1 MIFLA
6 ISFICVG
13 SIITIV
19 LQFYLIY
26 KFFLR
31 LPICDSPSVPE
42 VVPCQLPEELLKYVE
57 GGDWKNKKESCLALN
72 LVFQFLFREWK
83 DTKVMRR
90 WFLKKISREFL
101 DLQRT
106 TTGKL
111 LERIAIRDLQLGNNL
126 PIIKSV
132 TINDIS
138 LHKERKTIEELD
150 MAVVI
155 EYDGGFQLSV
165 DADMVLGRTA
175 FLSVCITK
183 LKGKARLQLT
193 RYPFT
198 HWSISFYNEPYVD
211 FAVESQ
217 IQGRPLS
224 QITSLIT
231 TQIRRTLRKKHTL
244 PHYKMR
250 FRPFFPLPEPP
261 VYPVIQQTND
271 ELVNVGT
278 LEIGVIGC
286 TRLLKIDSS
295 CQVYCTLALDSSA
308 WVDLVQSQGKSW
320 ILLDVE
326 ICVRHNQQLGM
337 LFKQEFIVGKYDYC
351 IVVESVI
358 PNSPAAVAGIK
369 KNDIIISIGGTK
381 VCDVK
386 HATKIFKS
394 MGEKFLLSVERQST
408 LKVSRSQEALNRE
421 VLLEEDLL
429 REDDLEDVTLQT
441 SVVDDFVNITFK
453 DVGSQESPKRK
464 PSVTENTLTTN
475 ESPKRRVSVG
485 GIVQEFKSTE
495 RRSSGDEFENSDLKD
510 RFVKDTDVLDQLNSS
525 KENIVENIESQ
536 KAQNVDLKKTLLIKA
551 VQDPVWNEKFLFN
564 ITNHHHFLNLGV
576 WSRSPTAS
584 PFTKA
589 SSKGLKDNFLGH
601 ISVPLMPILEECST
615 TTQGYHIQTFRLQPP
630 DSQSG
635 HRQWKKWAVHSGFDY
650 RLCYGDITLTFLHKP
665 KKPVFESPK
674 LKKKSFVTLK
684 KTSELVKKSQDKNMT
699 KKSGNAETAKRLT
712 DITSTESAAESEDEF
727 VGIEGNIAKKSGA
740 HEFISTHFHSATVC
754 NFCSKKIWLKV
765 AFQCQSCAMICHKK
779 CISRCQNQT
788 SCPPERVKFYLEEI
802 QDGKC
807 TVGYSASEQAS
818 AKKEEKLDS
827 GNDSNTNS
835 PNRIQISVSDTP
847 PSSSPGLR
855 KKKLQGLIANLAN
868 AGRSK
873 NTMTRTGSAHNLIPP
888 NEHLCPSSKSLPPS
902 PQHSPAQSRKTT
914 SFPWWDPATLEEQ
927 DLNSIIE
934 QLLAMPHDE
943 VVLSAAKERGKELYS
958 TLLLEERKSKL
969 NMMIAK
975 LQEAINSEAENRTEL
990 ARDEH
995 DATDSSQKAKIAFL
1009 IAKSDE
1015 RTQALA
1021 VLMLHYLSGLQHCFD
1036 QEEAANLNVIKPEFE
1051 STNVN
1056 NSSDSCSTNLP
1067 FVNVCK
1073 IESEELSIDE
1083 TCFSIENDSSKE
1095 CKLLTANEVDKQD
1108 LDNKID
1114 AVQENGWNNEN
1125 MIQLKNF
1132 LLILQK
1138 LFANGDILIAYLKK
1152 LQFNFQ

>member
-13 SIITIV
+13 SIITIA

-31 LPICDSPSVPE
+31 LPICDSPSVPDII
-42 VVPCQLPEELLKYVE
+42 PCQLPEELLKYVE

-72 LVFQFLFREWK
+72 LLLQFLFREWK

-138 LHKERKTIEELD
+138 LHNEKKTIEELD
-150 MAVVI
+150 MAVI
-155 EYDGGFQLSV
+155 LEYDGGFQLSV

-217 IQGRPLS
+217 FQGRHLS

-261 VYPVIQQTND
+261 VYPVVLRTND
-271 ELVNVGT
+271 ADLMNEGT
-278 LEIGVIGC
+278 LEICVIGC
-286 TRLLKIDSS
+286 TRLYKIDSS

-326 ICVRHNQQLGM
+326 VCLKHNQQLGM

-351 IVVESVI
+351 IVVETIS

-381 VCDVK
+381 VYDIK
-386 HATKIFKS
+386 HAMKIFKNV
-394 MGEKFLLSVERQST
+394 GEKFIISVERQST

-429 REDDLEDVTLQT
+429 REDDIEDVTLQT

-453 DVGSQESPKRK
+453 NAGSSQESPKRK

-495 RRSSGDEFENSDLKD
+495 RNSGEEIENSESKD
-510 RFVKDTDVLDQLNSS
+510 NLVKDTDIIDQLNIS
-525 KENIVENIESQ
+525 KENIIENVVTQ

-551 VQDPVWNEKFLFN
+551 TQDPVWNEKFLFN
-564 ITNHHHFLNLGV
+564 INNNHHFLNLGV
-576 WSRSPTAS
+576 WSRSPTSS
-584 PFTKA
+584 PFIKA

-601 ISVPLMPILEECST
+601 ISVPLLPILEECST

-630 DSQSG
+630 DSQSS
-635 HRQWKKWAVHSGFDY
+635 HRQWKKWAAHSGFDY

-674 LKKKSFVTLK
+674 SKKKPFVNLK
-684 KTSELVKKSQDKNMT
+684 KTSELIKKSQDKNI
-699 KKSGNAETAKRLT
+699 KKPGNTETIKKLT
-712 DITSTESAAESEDEF
+712 DIVSTESAAESEDEF
-727 VGIEGNIAKKSGA
+727 VGIEGNLPKKSGA
-740 HEFISTHFHSATVC
+740 HEFVSTHFHSATVC

-788 SCPPERVKFYLEEI
+788 SCPPERVKFYLDEI

-807 TVGYSASEQAS
+807 MVGNSASEQTTS
-818 AKKEEKLDS
+818 KKEEKLDS

-835 PNRIQISVSDTP
+835 PNKIQISVSDTP
-847 PSSSPGLR
+847 SSSPGLR
-855 KKKLQGLIANLAN
+855 RKKLQGLIANLAN

-873 NTMTRTGSAHNLIPP
+873 TTMTRTGSAHNLIPP

-902 PQHSPAQSRKTT
+902 PQHSPAQSRKSSLQTS
-914 SFPWWDPATLEEQ
+914 SFPWWDPVTLEEQ

-934 QLLAMPHDE
+934 QLLALPHDE

-958 TLLLEERKSKL
+958 SLILEERKSKL
-969 NMMIAK
+969 NTMIAK

-995 DATDSSQKAKIAFL
+995 DATDSTQKAKIAFL

-1036 QEEAANLNVIKPEFE
+1036 QEEAENVNVIKLGLE
-1051 STNVN
+1051 SSNINIT
-1056 NSSDSCSTNLP
+1056 SDSSTTNLP
-1067 FVNVCK
+1067 LMNVCK
-1073 IESEELSIDE
+1073 AENEELSIDE
-1083 TCFSIENDSSKE
+1083 SCFSLENANSNE
-1095 CKLLTANEVDKQD
+1095 CKHSDFSELEKKDV
-1108 LDNKID
+1108 DNKIE
-1114 AVQENGWNNEN
+1114 VQKNGWNNEN
-1125 MIQLKNF
+1125 HDVVKHFPIDTSKSLYKREHTDS
-1132 LLILQK
+1132 ISEETSV
-1138 LFANGDILIAYLKK
+1138 
-1152 LQFNFQ
+1152 